1 MLKREH
7 IKQAIEAISE
17 RAPEIGYALDETLGM
32 GRITVPQN
40 PAEAVD
46 GDDFFFWFE
55 DQRATVKKFIYFN
68 AGTVGIEERL
78 LVKYG
83 ELTQKQRLQS
93 HDGKLDFRE
102 AATRIHRGGL
112 KFMVTHELDFAIQ
125 RVQGLMGKLAP
136 EKKDSVKGGAGAMAF
151 YQKRLAILHRIRHAD
166 PDGKICPANEKLE
179 ALFIGSVNAKT
190 PARFMAFPFTLDA
203 LIQVAD
209 INLEFFHVRFL
220 LDCLINGLDKTLF
233 ICLVDEK
240 IVGLIHVTFRHRL
253 FYQGLEIKYVATLQG
268 GGYGGGSK
276 TDIPPVR
283 GAGAFLVAGVWLL
296 WQSGVFRAKEVI
308 LDSETEA
315 RTFYEAIGFQ
325 SRGSSEY
332 VLKTPRGYLVKAIAA
347 MACSSHVSSKAGSA
361 LVEMMKGQIRFLC
374 RKTKDRKQA
383 ARRRAV
389 IDAMGQ
395 ILGCGDF
402 QEIIG
407 PVVAALKK
415 HGKKIPEATELV
427 RLADYQGDNH

>member
-46 GDDFFFWFE
+46 GDNFFFWFE

-83 ELTQKQRLQS
+83 ELTEKQLLQS
-93 HDGKLDFRE
+93 HDGKLDFRA
-102 AATRIHRGGL
+102 AATGIRRGGL

-136 EKKDSVKGGAGAMAF
+136 EKKDSVKDGAGAMAF

-166 PDGKICPANEKLE
+166 PDGKICPDNEKIT
-179 ALFIGSVNAKT
+179 ALFTGSVNAKT
-190 PARFMAFPFTLDA
+190 PARFMVFPFSLGA
-203 LIQVAD
+203 LMQVAD

-268 GGYGGGSK
+268 GGGGGSK

-296 WQSGVFRAKEVI
+296 WQSGVFRAKELI

-347 MACSSHVSSKAGSA
+347 MACSSPVSSKAGFA
-361 LVEMMKGQIRFLC
+361 LAEMMKGQIRFLC

-415 HGKKIPEATELV
+415 HRKKIPEAAELM